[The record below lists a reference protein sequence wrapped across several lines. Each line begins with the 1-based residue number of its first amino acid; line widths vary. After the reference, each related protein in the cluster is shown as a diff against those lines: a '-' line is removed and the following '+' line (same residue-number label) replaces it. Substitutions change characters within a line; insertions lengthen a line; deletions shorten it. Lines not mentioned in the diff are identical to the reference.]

1 MVSEREQ
8 KEETRVKVHEAI
20 RKVME
25 VTSTKVA
32 DIAFRTNKKSN
43 VISERLTQENISV
56 KLLDEMLRVMNYKIV
71 IVPREARIPEGGYDI
86 E

>member
-1 MVSEREQ
+1 MVEQGSKGANNMKASEA
-8 KEETRVKVHEAI
+8 V

-25 VTSTKVA
+25 LTKTRVA
-32 DIAFRTNKKSN
+32 DIAFMTNKKQN

-56 KLLDEMLRVMNYKIV
+56 AKLNEMLRVMNYKIV
-71 IVPREARIPEGGYDI
+71 IVPRETRIPDRGFEI

>member
-1 MVSEREQ
+1 M
-8 KEETRVKVHEAI
+8 KVHEAI

-43 VISERLTQENISV
+43 VISERLTQENISA

>member
-1 MVSEREQ
+1 M
-8 KEETRVKVHEAI
+8 KVQEAI

-25 VTSTKVA
+25 VTGTKVS

-43 VISERLTQENISV
+43 VISERLSQENISI
-56 KLLDEMLRVMNYKIV
+56 KLLNEMLRVMNYKIV
-71 IVPREARIPEGGYDI
+71 VMPREARIPEGGHEI

>member
-1 MVSEREQ
+1 MKASEA
-8 KEETRVKVHEAI
+8 V

-25 VTSTKVA
+25 LTKTRVA
-32 DIAFRTNKKSN
+32 DIAFMTNKKQN

-56 KLLDEMLRVMNYKIV
+56 AKLNEMLRVMNYKIV
-71 IVPREARIPEGGYDI
+71 IVPRETRIPDGGVEI

>member
-1 MVSEREQ
+1 M
-8 KEETRVKVHEAI
+8 KAHEAI

-25 VTSTKVA
+25 VTGTKVA

-71 IVPREARIPEGGYDI
+71 IMPREARIPEGGYEI

>member
-1 MVSEREQ
+1 MKTSEA
-8 KEETRVKVHEAI
+8 V

-25 VTSTKVA
+25 ATNTKVA

>member
-1 MVSEREQ
+1 M
-8 KEETRVKVHEAI
+8 KVHEAI

-25 VTSTKVA
+25 VTSTKVS

-43 VISERLTQENISV
+43 VISERLTQENISI